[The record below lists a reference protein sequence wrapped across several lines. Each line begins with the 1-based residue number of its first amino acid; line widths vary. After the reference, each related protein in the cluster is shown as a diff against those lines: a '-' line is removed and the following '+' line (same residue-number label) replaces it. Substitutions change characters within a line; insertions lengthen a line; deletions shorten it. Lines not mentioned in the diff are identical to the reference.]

1 MIVVEAEGLTKV
13 FPGQERAAVDG
24 VHLRLDAGRV
34 LALLGSNGSGKTTL
48 IKMLTTLTK
57 ASSGTARVCGFDV
70 ATQGGPVR
78 AHIGLVGQYAAVD
91 EVLTARANL
100 VMFGRLHGL
109 SAPAAKE
116 RSAELLVR
124 FDLEEAAD
132 KVVATYS
139 GGMRRRIDLA
149 VALIIEPQLLFV
161 DEPTTGL
168 DPLARTALWEQLRSL
183 VARGH
188 SVVLTTQYLEEA
200 DALADDVVIL
210 RQGTVVAS
218 GTAAELKA
226 MAGEPRRVL
235 VEPTLD
241 EVYRRLHTDHDSPN
255 EELGR

>member
-1 MIVVEAEGLTKV
+1 MSVVEADGLRKAFT
-13 FPGQERAAVDG
+13 GQERAAVDG
-24 VHLRLDAGRV
+24 VHLRLEAGRV

-48 IKMLTTLTK
+48 IKMLTTLTR

-70 ATQGGPVR
+70 STQGASVR

-100 VMFGRLHGL
+100 SMFGRLHGL
-109 SAPAAKE
+109 SPRAARE
-116 RSAELLVR
+116 RGTELLER
-124 FDLEEAAD
+124 FELGEAAD
-132 KVVATYS
+132 KAVATYS

-149 VALIIEPQLLFV
+149 VALITEPQVLFV

-210 RQGTVVAS
+210 REGRVAAS

-226 MAGEPRRVL
+226 LAGAPRMVMR
-235 VEPTLD
+235 EPTLD
-241 EVYRRLHTDHDSPN
+241 EVYRRMHTDHDAAA
-255 EELGR
+255 EVER